1 MWSEGNKPPPTDGA
15 PDTYAP
21 RSTLHAPRIARLV
34 TDLLAPSQIAALMLG
49 LIAWRSAETAAGA
62 IVWGG
67 VAVLFA
73 AVLPFAYLLRR
84 VRRRAVTDLHVR
96 RREQRPRILLV
107 GLAGVLVAFGLLL
120 GLGAPPLLVA
130 AVGSGAFALAVLLAI
145 TLVWKISIHVG
156 VVTGAAIVLIL
167 MFGPLMVLAAP
178 LVHLVAWSRVAVGDH
193 TPAQAIGGGLVG
205 AAITLLSTNV
215 VTALLGG

>member
-1 MWSEGNKPPPTDGA
+1 MIHPVSQPTAHGLPPTNQQ
-15 PDTYAP
+15 
-21 RSTLHAPRIARLV
+21 RLARLV
-34 TDLLAPSQIAALMLG
+34 TDLLAPSPIAAAMLG

-67 VAVLFA
+67 VAVLVA
-73 AVLPFAYLLRR
+73 AVLPFAYLLRG

-107 GLAGVLVAFGLLL
+107 GLICALAAFGLLL

-130 AVGSGAFALAVLLAI
+130 AVGSGAFAVAVLLAI

-156 VVTGAAIVLIL
+156 VVTGAAIVLVL
-167 MFGPLMVLAAP
+167 MFGPVLSLAAALIP
-178 LVHLVAWSRVAVGDH
+178 LVAWSRVAVGDH
-193 TPAQAIGGGLVG
+193 TPAQVVGGGLAG
-205 AAITLLSTNV
+205 AAITLLSVNV
-215 VTALLGG
+215 VAALLGS